1 MREINC
7 SLDQKLTYQ
16 NRLTFTL
23 VRGETLHIL
32 ASLLSY
38 EVATLLIKKK
48 KKKVATLRVTI
59 PYNQRTINNIKTFF
73 LVKQK
78 KITNMLM
85 A

>member
-7 SLDQKLTYQ
+7 SLDHKLTYQ
-16 NRLTFTL
+16 NRLTFSL

-38 EVATLLIKKK
+38 E
-48 KKKVATLRVTI
+48 VATLRVTI

-85 A
+85 E